1 MANSTLYKKLPVK
14 KGHWILGIALDLIR
28 DPLGFLSSVTSEFPS
43 IVTYRFANRHVVY
56 LSDPTLIKHVMQT
69 NNKNYLK
76 GLQYEPLK
84 LVLGNGLLTSE
95 GEFWLR
101 QRRIVSPVFHK
112 KYIVSFANQMVSS
125 TQNLIASWEKEE
137 GKVIDI
143 YPPMMQLTLDIV
155 GLTLF
160 STNVKDKA
168 ASVGPALGVLME
180 FAINRVRAIVKIP
193 LWFPLPGN
201 MRFRK
206 NKKILDDVVVNIIKK
221 RRRTPS
227 DHIDLLDMLMKAKD
241 EETGEQMTDDQLK
254 DEVMTIFIAGHETTA
269 SALTFVWHLLSKNPE
284 KQQKFHE
291 ELDRVLEGKMPL
303 MEHVPQ
309 LEYTLQIIY
318 EAMRLYPPA
327 WIVAR
332 RAINEDVIGEY
343 PIEKDSNVL
352 ICPYSVHRNPAI
364 WEQAEEFLP
373 ERFEKEK
380 MKEIDKF
387 AYFPFGG
394 GPRMCV
400 GNNFALMEMQ
410 LAMAVIGQRYSV
422 ENDVTH
428 QVKLDPLVTLRPQ
441 NGVKLKLIK
450 RT

>member
-1 MANSTLYKKLPVK
+1 MSDKKIPVR
-14 KGHWILGIALDLIR
+14 KGNWILGIALDLIR
-28 DPLGFLSSVTSEFPS
+28 DPLGFLTSVTAEFPG
-43 IVTYRFANRHVVY
+43 IVTYRFANRHVIY
-56 LSDPTLIKHVMQT
+56 LSDPKLIKHVMQT
-69 NNKNYLK
+69 NNKNYRK

-95 GEFWLR
+95 GNFWLR
-101 QRRIVSPVFHK
+101 QRRIAAPVFHR
-112 KYIVSFANQMVSS
+112 KYISSFADQMVLS
-125 TQNLIASWEKEE
+125 TQNLISSWEKDN

-143 YPPMMQLTLDIV
+143 YPQMMQLTLDIV
-155 GLTLF
+155 GLTLL

-168 ASVGPALGVLME
+168 SSVGPALGVLMG
-180 FAINRVRAIVKIP
+180 FAINRIRAIVKVP
-193 LWFPLPGN
+193 LWFPRPSN
-201 MRFRK
+201 IRFRK
-206 NKKILDDVVVNIIKK
+206 KKKIIDDIVVNIIKK
-221 RRRTPS
+221 RRTTPS
-227 DHIDLLDMLMKAKD
+227 DHLDLLDMLMKAKD
-241 EETGEQMTDDQLK
+241 EETGEQMTDEQLK

-269 SALTFVWHLLSKNPE
+269 SALTFAWLLLSKHPE

-291 ELDRVLEGKMPL
+291 ELDRVLGGKTPQ

-309 LEYTLQIIY
+309 LEYTLQIIN

-332 RAINEDVIGEY
+332 RGINEDVIGEY
-343 PIEKDSNVL
+343 KTAKGANIL
-352 ICPYSVHRNPAI
+352 ICPFAVHRDPKL
-364 WEQAEEFLP
+364 WEQADEFIP

-380 MKEIDKF
+380 MKDIDKF

-410 LAMAVIGQRYSV
+410 LAMAVIGQKYTI
-422 ENDVTH
+422 EEDATH
-428 QVKLDPLVTLRPQ
+428 QVKLDPLVTLRPKS
-441 NGVKLKLIK
+441 GVRVKLIK